1 HCFDDK
7 GNMVYYFTRTRGGNS
22 TFTARGTKL
31 VISLRAMDG
40 YVIPLDYIEG
50 DRLRVKVEEGDRHTG
65 MNPSSEVFTV
75 YNAGNV
81 TVEPES
87 MYLDIVFADT
97 RGDSITVKNK
107 TTGEVLEINTKTTGH
122 V

>member
-1 HCFDDK
+1 S
-7 GNMVYYFTRTRGGNS
+7 RTRGGNS

-50 DRLRVKVEEGDRHTG
+50 NRLRVKVEEGDRHTG
-65 MNPSSEVFTV
+65 MNPPSELFTV

-81 TVEPES
+81 TIEPES
-87 MYLDIVFADT
+87 MYLHIIENT
-97 RGDSITVKNK
+97 IK
-107 TTGEVLEINTKTTGH
+107 TTIELTNTNNSTGDEFVLNDEINGQSILLR
-122 V
+122 VMDVRVS